1 MSFKPYFLLIFLFFF
16 LQKAEAQQR
25 RFNAGLLLGFNM
37 SQIHGDAEVGFNK
50 LGFLGGLQA
59 QINLK
64 EKADIGLEIAFS
76 QLGSRSTKNSFSFFP
91 FKATLNYIAVPV
103 YFKYKDWKAED
114 SDNEIYYR
122 LHFLGG
128 LSYGRLFS
136 TKMEG
141 FFEPLDGF
149 LNDNYMGILVGAL
162 YHINP
167 KLAAGARWEKGL
179 LDIYNNDFDE
189 GPNIERGRLID
200 VHLSVYLTYSFL

>member
-1 MSFKPYFLLIFLFFF
+1 MSSKQYFLLIFLFCFV
-16 LQKAEAQQR
+16 QNTEAQQR

-50 LGFLGGLQA
+50 LGLLSGLHA

-76 QLGSRSTKNSFSFFP
+76 QLGSRSTKNSFSSEP
-91 FKATLNYIAVPV
+91 FKATLNYVAVPV
-103 YFKYKDWKAED
+103 YFKYKDWVAEG
-114 SDNEIYYR
+114 SDKETYYR

-141 FFEPLDGF
+141 FFESLDGF
-149 LNDNYMGILVGAL
+149 LNDNYMGILVGAV
-162 YHINP
+162 YFINP
-167 KLAAGARWEKGL
+167 KLGAGARWEKGL

-200 VHLSVYLTYSFL
+200 VHLSIYLTYSFL